1 MNNPQPKF
9 TAVVLAADRGPDDP
23 VARAAGARCKSMA
36 PIDGAP
42 MVFRVLDALLAS
54 TEINARTLCGPPQS
68 IVELEPE
75 LGARIRSGEVGWME
89 NKQTPSTSAYHVL
102 QSLPEQTPVLLTTA
116 DHAMLSPRIV
126 DYFCAGARNTGCDV
140 VAGVAR
146 HEAVTKAYPQT
157 QRTATH
163 LQDGSYCGCNLFA
176 FLTPRARRAADFWRQ
191 VETQRKKPLRVI
203 RVLGVMAVLRYLL
216 GQLSLA
222 EALERVSR
230 RLGFKA
236 GAVII
241 PFPEAAI
248 DVDSVKD
255 WKLVEE
261 IVKGQRT
268 ENRNGEV
275 GMRNAEN

>member
-1 MNNPQPKF
+1 MNDSQQKF

-23 VARAAGARCKSMA
+23 VAGAAGVRCKSMA
-36 PIDGAP
+36 PIDGIP
-42 MVFRVLDALLAS
+42 MVFRVLDALAAS
-54 TEINARTLCGPPQS
+54 TEINAQILCGPSQS
-68 IVELEPE
+68 IVALEPE
-75 LGARIRSGEVGWME
+75 LDAHIRSGAVGWMA
-89 NKQTPSTSAYHVL
+89 NQQTPSTSAYHVL
-102 QSLPEQTPVLLTTA
+102 QSLPENTPVLLTTA
-116 DHAMLSPRIV
+116 DHAMLSARMV
-126 DYFCAGARNTGCDV
+126 DYFCTRARNTGCDV
-140 VAGVAR
+140 VVGVAR

-157 QRTATH
+157 RRTATR

-216 GQLSLA
+216 GQLSLT

-236 GAVII
+236 GTVII

-248 DVDSVKD
+248 DVDSVAD
-255 WKLVEE
+255 WELVQA
-261 IVKGQRT
+261 IVSKKHG
-268 ENRNGEV
+268 
-275 GMRNAEN
+275 